1 MDSLIQY
8 WEQGDAI
15 GRAVVLYGDAK
26 EADARIAR
34 LQAVRVADIQ
44 RVLDQYLLR
53 GKRMTVDYV
62 QGAAG

>member
-1 MDSLIQY
+1 M
-8 WEQGDAI
+8 
-15 GRAVVLYGDAK
+15 VLYGDAK

-53 GKRMTVDYV
+53 GMRMTVDYV
-62 QGAAG
+62 HRAAT